1 MCLVFW
7 WLFCLGFLDDDFIY
21 ISLQLLLEHQDAIAT
36 EPNDLLN
43 ELLEGLGPVPDV
55 ESFLGKLFFIFM
67 VIFTP
72 GVELNGGL
80 I

>member
-1 MCLVFW
+1 MFVWVLVF
-7 WLFCLGFLDDDFIY
+7 LDYDFIY
-21 ISLQLLLEHQDAIAT
+21 ICLQLLLEHQDAIAT

-55 ESFLGKLFFIFM
+55 ESFLGMLFFIFT
-67 VIFTP
+67 FTP
-72 GVELNGGL
+72 GIELNGGL